1 MVIDDKNTIY
11 SFRKSYSFLS
21 NMYEH
26 EVKYG
31 GITYPSVENAFQA
44 AKFKDKDTRIE
55 FSKMKPR
62 DAKRHGRSISMSA
75 EEIKVWDTIKYRIM
89 LQLLKVKFS
98 DYILG
103 NKLKNTNPL
112 KLVEGN
118 TWHDNTWGHC
128 TCEKCT
134 TKQHKNMLG
143 VLLMNV
149 REELVDG
156 FLNLGKP
163 KEDFGDDFKP
173 YFPDYVREDLVGRT
187 HLNVEIANDSTQER
201 FLAKLIEEDREIV
214 MLCAESDT
222 PCHSDELWYRIL
234 T

>member
-1 MVIDDKNTIY
+1 MVIDDKNTIC

-26 EVKYG
+26 EIKYG

-55 FSKMKPR
+55 FSKMKPS

-134 TKQHKNMLG
+134 MKQHKNMLG

-163 KEDFGDDFKP
+163 KEDFGDDFRP
-173 YFPDYVREDLVGRT
+173 YERLYLEHDLEHKDYM
-187 HLNVEIANDSTQER
+187 NVEIANDTEDTR
-201 FLAKLIEEDREIV
+201 FLAKIV
-214 MLCAESDT
+214 KSGTHITMECDDLDK
-222 PCHSDELWYRIL
+222 PCLDDILFYRIL

>member
-1 MVIDDKNTIY
+1 MLETNNTIY

-21 NMYEH
+21 NLYEH
-26 EVKYG
+26 EIKYG
-31 GITYPSVENAFQA
+31 GIIYPSVENAFQA
-44 AKFKDKDTRIE
+44 AKSKDKDIKIE
-55 FSKMKPR
+55 LSKMKPHL
-62 DAKRHGRSISMSA
+62 AKQYGRNITMSP
-75 EEIKVWDTIKYRIM
+75 EEIKIWDTIKYRVM
-89 LQLLKVKFS
+89 LQLLKIKFS

-103 NKLKNTNPL
+103 NKLKNTHPL

-128 TCEKCT
+128 TCKKCA

-163 KEDFGDDFKP
+163 KEDFTDDFKP
-173 YFPDYVREDLVGRT
+173 YEQGYINEDLESKEYM
-187 HLNVEIANDSTQER
+187 NVEIANDTQYTR
-201 FLAKLIEEDREIV
+201 FLAKIV
-214 MLCAESDT
+214 KSGKSIIMEC
-222 PCHSDELWYRIL
+222 DELDMPYPEDILSYRVL